1 MLWAR
6 RRGFFKREY
15 EISSDGTAA
24 TSLLGGRQ
32 ESCEF
37 SLSGTNF
44 IIERDGRKRF
54 LLYGPDGRLA
64 TAERQTG
71 REWAVRA
78 ATGNL
83 TLVKPSFWRSGWEIH
98 QRGSSQ
104 GEIWTEGAFKATYHA
119 DIPADVPPPIAVF
132 AFYVVLVIFERA
144 AAAAA
149 AGG

>member
-1 MLWAR
+1 MLRAR
-6 RRGFFKREY
+6 RRGFFKRVY
-15 EISSDGTAA
+15 EISSDGAAA
-24 TSLLGGRQ
+24 TSLQGGRR
-32 ESCEF
+32 EGCEF
-37 SLSGTNF
+37 SLSGTYF
-44 IIERDGRKRF
+44 RIERDGRKRF
-54 LLYGPDGRLA
+54 LLHGPDGRLA

-83 TLVKPSFWRSGWEIH
+83 TLVKPSIWRSGWEVQ
-98 QRGSSQ
+98 QRGSRK
-104 GEIWTEGAFKATYHA
+104 GEIRSDGAFKSTYSA
-119 DIPADVPPPIAVF
+119 GIPADVPQPVAVF